1 MKNARVVL
9 LAALVF
15 LFCTGTVAL
24 AQDEP
29 PPTPPAETGDI
40 GGAGVEEA
48 PAPAPQTVAEV
59 SAPPSTPAEAAPP
72 PEEAKAEPPAWRA
85 VVDSMRP
92 SYWEASIL
100 PLQGLAMYYN
110 PGVFQQVLDFR
121 FAHNHITPC
130 DDCIGFVA
138 LLRGGD
144 LDRRVWLKREGL
156 LPEGPFWVV
165 DAAALKHVP
174 GLLSRNWVVDI
185 DYQTAMRWRMAG
197 PIPITVY
204 DNDSPEARAAAAAHF
219 ASETIPLDE
228 RHIIPPEAY
237 SYRNLD
243 EEMEP
248 PQSRKPNSPVA
259 QGYVSPSVDTPS
271 SNHWID

>member
-1 MKNARVVL
+1 MKNYRIALIMALLLLLSTGAIVL
-9 LAALVF
+9 AEGE
-15 LFCTGTVAL
+15 T
-24 AQDEP
+24 
-29 PPTPPAETGDI
+29 PPTPPADTGGI
-40 GGAGVEEA
+40 AGTGAAEGGAPDA
-48 PAPAPQTVAEV
+48 VAQV
-59 SAPPSTPAEAAPP
+59 SAPNGDPAETAPP
-72 PEEAKAEPPAWRA
+72 AEKAPEEPPAWRA
-85 VVDSMRP
+85 VVDSLRP
-92 SYWEASIL
+92 GYWEASIL

-130 DDCIGFVA
+130 DECIGYVA

-174 GLLSRNWVVDI
+174 GLLNRNWVVDI

-204 DNDSPEARAAAAAHF
+204 DNDSHEARAAAAAHF

-237 SYRNLD
+237 SYRTLD
-243 EEMEP
+243 DEMES
-248 PQSRKPNSPVA
+248 PQGSNPDSRVA
-259 QGYVSPSVDTPS
+259 QGYPTDSIGTPS
-271 SNHWID
+271 SHHWID